1 MNASSR
7 PAIGIAGWVLLSFAA
22 AAAGGVASANA
33 GDFYER
39 LVRPAWAPPPYLFG
53 PVWSV
58 LYFLMGIAAG
68 LVWRAGGF
76 EGARLALT
84 LFVVQLGFNALWT
97 WLFFAWRLGMWA
109 FIEIVVLWLLI
120 LATMMAFGRI
130 RTLSAWL
137 LLPYLA
143 WVSYAAALT
152 YAVWLLNPQILG

>member
-1 MNASSR
+1 MSASSR

-58 LYFLMGIAAG
+58 LYFLMGLAAG

-152 YAVWLLNPQILG
+152 YAVWRLNPQILG

>member
-1 MNASSR
+1 MSASSR

-152 YAVWLLNPQILG
+152 YAVWRLNPQILG